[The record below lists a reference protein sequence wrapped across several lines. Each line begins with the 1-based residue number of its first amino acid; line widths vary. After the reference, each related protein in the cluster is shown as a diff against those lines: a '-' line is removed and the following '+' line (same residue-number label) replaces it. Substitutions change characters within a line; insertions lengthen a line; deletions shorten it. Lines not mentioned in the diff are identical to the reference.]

1 MRSYLS
7 VWDLQTGK
15 GVTILLNGLWQ
26 RREERITTREWR
38 CRLTNDGEPCPRQAV
53 RRISS
58 PRFESTLVCS
68 KLFLWRDWKYLTF
81 LLMWLWISFFF
92 VQLRTIKT
100 SCVLFSHMQVWGELT
115 SSCPLRTLP
124 PYIHLKIKKKNPKNF
139 IQHFREISGWNRRVC
154 RVEETTHIPAANKD
168 VLFQRRKKKKPDCVW
183 FRDPYCGVLYD
194 KHFNLV
200 AHVCQPP
207 LRCRI
212 KKKAEALYKTSSR
225 NEAQTAACKLH
236 FPPGVVIVPSTTK
249 VTSAWK
255 S

>member
-124 PYIHLKIKKKNPKNF
+124 PYIHLK
-139 IQHFREISGWNRRVC
+139 
-154 RVEETTHIPAANKD
+154 
-168 VLFQRRKKKKPDCVW
+168 RKKKTPQKLHTAFPRN
-183 FRDPYCGVLYD
+183 FRMKQESLQSWGDHPHPCC
-194 KHFNLV
+194 K
-200 AHVCQPP
+200 Q
-207 LRCRI
+207 RCALPKT
-212 KKKAEALYKTSSR
+212 KKKKTR
-225 NEAQTAACKLH
+225 LCLIQRPLLWCL
-236 FPPGVVIVPSTTK
+236 I
-249 VTSAWK
+249 W
-255 S
+255 